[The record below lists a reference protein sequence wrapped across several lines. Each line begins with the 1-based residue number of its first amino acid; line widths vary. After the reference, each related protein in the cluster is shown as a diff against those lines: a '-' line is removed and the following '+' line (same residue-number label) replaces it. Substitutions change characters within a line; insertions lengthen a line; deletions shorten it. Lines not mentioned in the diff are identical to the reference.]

1 MPGRSRRGCGPAPG
15 RWPSTPTSMRGRRV
29 AEQHE
34 RLLDTV
40 GALVQEWAG
49 RWGFEFRLPPR
60 EVVRGIYAIS
70 RGMGLEA
77 LLADDPRAA
86 DQFEEMF
93 LAYAMGLISAR
104 PDT

>member
-1 MPGRSRRGCGPAPG
+1 MG
-15 RWPSTPTSMRGRRV
+15 
-29 AEQHE
+29 
-34 RLLDTV
+34 
-40 GALVQEWAG
+40 G
-49 RWGFEFRLPPR
+49 RWGFEFRLPR

-70 RGMGLEA
+70 RGLGLEA

-104 PDT
+104 PDTAAATKGRLP